1 VRHAKVGENKPAV
14 QAREQERER
23 RERHEKNSFFQD
35 AKGLVSKGFLFVL
48 ENRLTNLNVQQL
60 GIAPPRDSSLK
71 KIHPKSK
78 GLDFKLL

>member
-1 VRHAKVGENKPAV
+1 VKSGENKPAV

-23 RERHEKNSFFQD
+23 REQHKQNSFQD

-48 ENRLTNLNVQQL
+48 VKGSQDLNVQRL

-71 KIHPKSK
+71 NIHPKSK
-78 GLDFKLL
+78 GPDLKLV

>member
-1 VRHAKVGENKPAV
+1 MKVRDNNPAV
-14 QAREQERER
+14 QAWEQER
-23 RERHEKNSFFQD
+23 REQHKQNSFQD

-48 ENRLTNLNVQQL
+48 EKGSQNLNVQWL

-78 GLDFKLL
+78 GLDFKLV